1 MGKTVIGNEAA
12 MKAIMDGD
20 NVFVTGPGG
29 CGKSLM
35 IASLRE
41 FFADSFLFVAP
52 TGIAALNISGITAHK
67 AFGLT
72 FGVTTKEDY
81 KAKSKKPAMLMAS
94 DALDAIVF
102 DEISM
107 IRSDKL
113 REIDMKLRY
122 HRKVNKPF
130 GGLQVIMF
138 GDGFQIKPVLKR
150 EETAMFRE
158 LHGNEIP
165 FGCDIWNQLE
175 FTNAYLPRVHRQ
187 SDPVF
192 AQHLNN
198 IRVGN
203 NVGAAVDYFNQNCFG
218 PALPGAVTLTTTN
231 KLAEEI
237 NQREF
242 EKIKAQPHVFE
253 AKISGEF
260 PERPVNEVLNLKE
273 GLKVM
278 IVVND
283 NDKQKKAPD
292 YVNGTV
298 GVIKKIAKTFVIV
311 DIDGKPIHI
320 GKYEWTNVTQVPE
333 EKMVQVEKEIELED
347 GTKQTVKVMEKQT
360 VLVDKEIGKYLQ
372 FPFKLGYAITG
383 HKCVSKNSLVTTP
396 EGYKKIEDVRKG
408 DLVDTGIRGFQKVKT
423 VLETGVKKAILLKT
437 RSGRQLIASP
447 EHLIWSSG
455 KKKIPTFDALGD
467 LKVGQYV
474 GSSLRGYSQGVLE
487 EDAWMLGALIGDG
500 CYGESYRQDHR
511 VDITTQDGEIA
522 NEFFEWA
529 WKNGLSVGVTKRKSK
544 ALTYYVH
551 GKNVRLDLLNRGLDY
566 VTAHHKRLPKDVLLW
581 DEKCRWEI
589 IAGLF
594 DTDGCFSS
602 GKSRQKIRYTSAS
615 CGLLEDLQKVMWSL
629 GLYARVS
636 GKDLIVLG
644 EESIRKFAENCK
656 IRVGYK
662 RKLLKKMVNY
672 TQKKSNWDILP
683 FFDALGNRKG
693 FTKTPTRS
701 IVLHNGGFEGEDG
714 ISRDYFWDQI
724 VSIEPSE
731 DIVMYDLEMEGGNT
745 FTCDGLIVHN
755 CQGLTLDKVNIDLG
769 FGTFAP
775 GQAYVMLSRAT
786 STEGLRLMKRLRVKD
801 IIVDQGVRKFYH
813 ETFPEIFGGEV

>member
-1 MGKTVIGNEAA
+1 MGKTVIGNEEA
-12 MKAIMDGD
+12 MRAIMAGD
-20 NVFVTGPGG
+20 NVFITGPGG
-29 CGKSLM
+29 SGKSLM
-35 IASLRE
+35 IATLRE
-41 FFADSFLFVAP
+41 FFADSSLFVAP

-94 DALDAIVF
+94 NALDAIVF

-165 FGCDIWNQLE
+165 FGSDIWNQLD
-175 FTNAYLPRVHRQ
+175 FTNAYLPKVHRQ

-203 NVGAAVDYFNQNCFG
+203 NVGAAVDYFNQHCFG
-218 PALPGAVTLTTTN
+218 PALQGAVTLTTTN

-283 NDKQKKAPD
+283 NDQKKKEPD

-298 GVIKKIAKTFVIV
+298 GIIKKIAKTFVIV

-320 GKYEWTNVTQVPE
+320 GKYEWTNVTQAPE

-347 GTKQTVKVMEKQT
+347 GTKQTVKVMDKQT

-383 HKCVSKNSLVTTP
+383 HKCVSQESIVTTP
-396 EGYKKIEDVRKG
+396 EGYKKIKDVRKG
-408 DLVDTGIRGFQKVKT
+408 DLVDTGIRGFQKVKA
-423 VLETGVKKAILLKT
+423 VMETGVKKAILLKT
-437 RSGRQLIASP
+437 KSGRQMIASP
-447 EHLIWSSG
+447 DHLVWSSG
-455 KKKIPTFDALGD
+455 KNKLATFDSMGD

-487 EDAWMLGALIGDG
+487 EDAWMLGALVGAG
-500 CYGESYRQDHR
+500 CYSESYRQD
-511 VDITTQDGEIA
+511 
-522 NEFFEWA
+522 
-529 WKNGLSVGVTKRKSK
+529 
-544 ALTYYVH
+544 
-551 GKNVRLDLLNRGLDY
+551 
-566 VTAHHKRLPKDVLLW
+566 HKRLPKDVLHW

-602 GKSRQKIRYTSAS
+602 GKSRQKIRYTSES
-615 CGLLEDLQKVMWSL
+615 CELLKDIQRVMWSL
-629 GLYARVS
+629 GLYSRIV
-636 GKDLIVLG
+636 GKNLIVLG

-662 RKLLKKMVNY
+662 RKLLKKMITY
-672 TQKKSNWDILP
+672 TQKKSNWDTLP
-683 FFDALGNRKG
+683 FFKLVGNRKG
-693 FTKTPTRS
+693 FTKSPTRS
-701 IVLHNGGFEGEDG
+701 LVLSSGNFEGVEG
-714 ISRDYFWDQI
+714 ISKDYFWDEI
-724 VSIEPSE
+724 VSITPAE
-731 DIVMYDLEMEGGNT
+731 DEVMYDLEIEGGNT

-755 CQGLTLDKVNIDLG
+755 CQGLTLSKVNIDLG

>member
-1 MGKTVIGNEAA
+1 MAKTVIGNDDA
-12 MKAIMDGD
+12 MKAIMNGD

-29 CGKSLM
+29 SGKSLM

-72 FGVTTKEDY
+72 FGVTTNEDY

-130 GGLQVIMF
+130 GGLQVIAF

-150 EETAMFRE
+150 EETALFRDMY
-158 LHGNEIP
+158 GSEIP
-165 FGCDIWNQLE
+165 FGSEVWKELN
-175 FTNAYLPRVHRQ
+175 FTNAYLPKVHRQ
-187 SDPVF
+187 ADPVF
-192 AQHLNN
+192 AGHLNN

-203 NVGAAVDYFNQNCFG
+203 NIPAAVDYFNQHCFG

-242 EKIKAQPHVFE
+242 EKIKAEPHVFE

-260 PERPVNEVLNLKE
+260 PERQVNAVLNLKE

-283 NDKQKKAPD
+283 NDKQKKTPD

-298 GVIKKIAKTFVIV
+298 GIIKRIAKTFVIV

-333 EKMVQVEKEIELED
+333 EKLVQVEKEIDLPD
-347 GTKQTVKVMEKQT
+347 GTKQVTKVMEKQT

-383 HKCVSKNSLVTTP
+383 HK
-396 EGYKKIEDVRKG
+396 
-408 DLVDTGIRGFQKVKT
+408 
-423 VLETGVKKAILLKT
+423 A
-437 RSGRQLIASP
+437 
-447 EHLIWSSG
+447 
-455 KKKIPTFDALGD
+455 
-467 LKVGQYV
+467 
-474 GSSLRGYSQGVLE
+474 
-487 EDAWMLGALIGDG
+487 
-500 CYGESYRQDHR
+500 
-511 VDITTQDGEIA
+511 
-522 NEFFEWA
+522 
-529 WKNGLSVGVTKRKSK
+529 
-544 ALTYYVH
+544 
-551 GKNVRLDLLNRGLDY
+551 
-566 VTAHHKRLPKDVLLW
+566 
-581 DEKCRWEI
+581 
-589 IAGLF
+589 
-594 DTDGCFSS
+594 
-602 GKSRQKIRYTSAS
+602 
-615 CGLLEDLQKVMWSL
+615 
-629 GLYARVS
+629 
-636 GKDLIVLG
+636 
-644 EESIRKFAENCK
+644 
-656 IRVGYK
+656 
-662 RKLLKKMVNY
+662 
-672 TQKKSNWDILP
+672 
-683 FFDALGNRKG
+683 
-693 FTKTPTRS
+693 
-701 IVLHNGGFEGEDG
+701 
-714 ISRDYFWDQI
+714 
-724 VSIEPSE
+724 
-731 DIVMYDLEMEGGNT
+731 
-745 FTCDGLIVHN
+745 
-755 CQGLTLDKVNIDLG
+755 QGLTLGKVNIDLG
-769 FGTFAP
+769 FGTFTA

-801 IIVDQGVRKFYH
+801 IIVDQEVRRFYD
-813 ETFPEIFGGEV
+813 ETFPEIFGGEA